1 MTAQS
6 AELASAS
13 ITPTSRRPFLGF
25 GTVVRKEFTEWVRGP
40 KALIIL
46 GVSVLGAVFMTLIPF
61 IVKATNQAA
70 ETGLEH
76 SQLALTMDPTA
87 NVLLG
92 WSGQTV
98 ALIAVLATMALL
110 STERDRGTLGWTL
123 TNPVSPTSVIAAKFV
138 VAFVVFTATA
148 VLLPMVVS
156 VGLATVV
163 YGGLP
168 DLGVIGT
175 FFVLF
180 MALPAFY
187 IALNVALGTGVKTT
201 VGVAGIAFAVLFLP
215 QAIGGL
221 VPIVGEIS
229 PTSIGSWAML
239 VAKGEPASILTPMGW
254 AISMVV
260 LVVGAKLVFDRQ
272 EL

>member
-6 AELASAS
+6 AALATA
-13 ITPTSRRPFLGF
+13 PVQSRRGRPFLGL
-25 GTVVRKEFTEWVRGP
+25 GTVIRKEFTEWVRGP

-46 GVSVLGAVFMTLIPF
+46 GVSVLGAIFMTMIPF
-61 IVKATNQAA
+61 IAEATKEA
-70 ETGLEH
+70 ESAGLLSH
-76 SQLALTMDPTA
+76 DPTA

-92 WSGQTV
+92 WTGQTV
-98 ALIAVLATMALL
+98 ALIAILATMALL

-123 TNPVSPTSVIAAKFV
+123 TNPVSPTSVISAKFV
-138 VAFVVFTATA
+138 VAFVVFMATA
-148 VLLPMVVS
+148 VLLPMLVS
-156 VGLATVV
+156 VGVATVL
-163 YGGLP
+163 YGLP
-168 DLGVIGT
+168 DLRVVGT

-187 IALNVALGTGVKTT
+187 IALTVALGTGIKST
-201 VGVAGIAFAVLFLP
+201 VGVAGVAFAVLFLP
-215 QAIGGL
+215 QVIGGL
-221 VPIVGEIS
+221 LPIVNELS
-229 PTSIGSWAML
+229 PTSIGSWAMQ
-239 VAKGEPASILTPMGW
+239 VARGQPASLLTPIGW

>member
-1 MTAQS
+1 MTAQP

-13 ITPTSRRPFLGF
+13 IPSPRGGPFLGL
-25 GTVVRKEFTEWVRGP
+25 GTIVRKEIAEWFRGP

-46 GVSVLGAVFMTLIPF
+46 GISVAAAIFLTLIPF
-61 IVKATNQAA
+61 IAEATSEAEAA
-70 ETGLEH
+70 GILSH
-76 SQLALTMDPTA
+76 DPTA

-92 WSGQTV
+92 WTGQTV
-98 ALIAVLATMALL
+98 ALIAVLATMALI
-110 STERDRGTLGWTL
+110 SSERDRGTLGWTL
-123 TNPVSPTSVIAAKFV
+123 TNPVSPTSVISAKFI
-138 VAFVVFTATA
+138 VAFVVFVATA
-148 VLLPMVVS
+148 ILLPMLVS
-156 VGLATVV
+156 IGLATIV

-168 DLGVIGT
+168 DMAVVGT

-180 MALPAFY
+180 LALPAFY
-187 IALNVALGTGVKTT
+187 IALTVALGTGVKST
-201 VGVAGIAFAVLFLP
+201 VGVAGIAFAVMFLP

-221 VPIVGEIS
+221 IPIVNELS
-229 PTSIGSWAML
+229 PTSIGSWAMQ
-239 VAKGEPASILTPMGW
+239 VAKGQPASMLTPIGW